1 MSTLT
6 QRIGWLNQQVSL
18 GILPN
23 AEVSNYKDYGA
34 VKEIPLSRVQVSGGI
49 LGYDEPLLTAD
60 GAVVPSTGSGTW
72 GQLFRAGKY

>member
-1 MSTLT
+1 MSTLSN
-6 QRIGWLNQQVSL
+6 RIGWLNQQQSL
-18 GILPN
+18 AITSN

-34 VKEIPLSRVQVSGGI
+34 VKEIPLSRVQVQGGI

-60 GAVVPSTGSGTW
+60 GAVVDSTGPGSW